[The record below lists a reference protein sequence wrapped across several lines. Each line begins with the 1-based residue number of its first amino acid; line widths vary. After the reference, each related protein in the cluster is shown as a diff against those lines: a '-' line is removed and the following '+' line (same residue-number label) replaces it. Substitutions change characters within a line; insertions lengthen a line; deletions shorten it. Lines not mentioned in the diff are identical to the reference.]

1 MQISQISIKLSVA
14 FVLIALTGGCNKD
27 EINPQQAILGKW
39 ENFYSGNGEYR
50 PPHDKPGGYWNFLT
64 DSVLVE
70 YDLTTNRTNT
80 RKYWI
85 DTLLNI
91 GTPGGSISYYTVK
104 FYADTMELNI
114 ENRTAINYVSKWKRV
129 N

>member
-1 MQISQISIKLSVA
+1 MQIAQISIKLSVA

-50 PPHDKPGGYWNFLT
+50 PPYDKPGGYWNFLT

>member
-1 MQISQISIKLSVA
+1 MQIAQISIKLSVA

>member
-50 PPHDKPGGYWNFLT
+50 PPYDKPGGYWNFLT

>member
-1 MQISQISIKLSVA
+1 MQIAQISIKLSVA

-91 GTPGGSISYYTVK
+91 GSPGGSISYYTVK